1 MTVFFSSRRLGGPDP
16 VAAAKALFQGDGPL
30 SRTRE
35 PASVVRADGAVIVAN
50 AAARAVAEPLGLGDH
65 APLAPPLAA
74 AVAAQS
80 HRTVE
85 IAIGSGT
92 LTLDVFP
99 LAPGSGEHGA
109 VALVLGRG
117 DAAGRALSEALA
129 ESRGRYKAL
138 VELSNDFAWETGAD
152 GAFVFVSPKGA
163 LGYGADELV
172 GRRPESFAAGPAPV
186 PSPFAPA
193 ERVAGVSVWWRR
205 KDGAEA
211 CLIVAAE
218 PVRGT
223 GGRIIGARGVC
234 RDATAELRHAAALAR
249 ASEREGLLAHIVR
262 LMRDEPRAD
271 AMLAAAC
278 ASSAR
283 ALAAGTCRIYRTG
296 PGGAA
301 APAAAF
307 GAASSDTDDD
317 ALVVRALRADGPV
330 ASGAGGRIA
339 CRTIYRGAVN
349 GAILLARA
357 APAAEWTGEDRA
369 LLAGLA
375 DQIGIALAQIESHAE
390 LERLSRTDPLTG
402 LLNRRAFE
410 EELTARLAR
419 AGSAAAPGALVF
431 VDLDNF
437 KPVNDVHGHE
447 KGDDALK
454 ATAALLRAR
463 TRPGDLV
470 ARLGGDE
477 FALWLDRMGADAAA
491 ARAQE
496 IVASGTALAAFS
508 AGPDRPLGF
517 SVGAAVHRP
526 GRGEDGAA
534 LIARADAAMYEV
546 KRHGKGG
553 FRMADDEPTPAV
565 RAEPAQ

>member
-1 MTVFFSSRRLGGPDP
+1 
-16 VAAAKALFQGDGPL
+16 
-30 SRTRE
+30 
-35 PASVVRADGAVIVAN
+35 
-50 AAARAVAEPLGLGDH
+50 
-65 APLAPPLAA
+65 
-74 AVAAQS
+74 
-80 HRTVE
+80 
-85 IAIGSGT
+85 
-92 LTLDVFP
+92 
-99 LAPGSGEHGA
+99 
-109 VALVLGRG
+109 VLGRG

-138 VELSNDFAWETGAD
+138 VELSNDFAWETGPD

-163 LGYGADELV
+163 LGYDADDLI
-172 GRRPESFAAGPAPV
+172 GRRPEIFVAGPAPV

-193 ERVAGVSVWWRR
+193 ERVAGVAVWWRR

-218 PVRGT
+218 PVRGRD
-223 GGRIIGARGVC
+223 GEIAGARGVC
-234 RDATAELRHAAALAR
+234 RDATAELRHEAALAR
-249 ASEREGLLAHIVR
+249 AGEREGLLAHIVR
-262 LMRDEPRAD
+262 LMRDEPRAE
-271 AMLAAAC
+271 AMLAAAS
-278 ASSAR
+278 AASAR
-283 ALAAGTCRIYRTG
+283 ALAAQTCRIYRAG

-317 ALVVRALRADGPV
+317 ALIARALRADGPV
-330 ASGAGGRIA
+330 VSGAGGPSPRRSGFGRAGGRVA

-349 GAILLARA
+349 GAILLARST
-357 APAAEWTGEDRA
+357 PAADWTGEDRA

-402 LLNRRAFE
+402 LLNRRAFQ
-410 EELTARLAR
+410 EELAARLAR

-447 KGDDALK
+447 KGDEALK

-496 IVASGTALAAFS
+496 IVAAGTALAAFS

-553 FRMADDEPTPAV
+553 FRMADDEPAAAV

>member
-1 MTVFFSSRRLGGPDP
+1 
-16 VAAAKALFQGDGPL
+16 
-30 SRTRE
+30 
-35 PASVVRADGAVIVAN
+35 VRARDG
-50 AAARAVAEPLGLGDH
+50 
-65 APLAPPLAA
+65 
-74 AVAAQS
+74 
-80 HRTVE
+80 E
-85 IAIGSGT
+85 IA
-92 LTLDVFP
+92 
-99 LAPGSGEHGA
+99 
-109 VALVLGRG
+109 
-117 DAAGRALSEALA
+117 
-129 ESRGRYKAL
+129 
-138 VELSNDFAWETGAD
+138 
-152 GAFVFVSPKGA
+152 
-163 LGYGADELV
+163 
-172 GRRPESFAAGPAPV
+172 
-186 PSPFAPA
+186 
-193 ERVAGVSVWWRR
+193 
-205 KDGAEA
+205 
-211 CLIVAAE
+211 
-218 PVRGT
+218 
-223 GGRIIGARGVC
+223 GARGVC
-234 RDATAELRHAAALAR
+234 RDATAELRHEAALAR
-249 ASEREGLLAHIVR
+249 AGEREGLLAHIVR
-262 LMRDEPRAD
+262 LMRDEPRAE
-271 AMLAAAC
+271 AMLAAAS

-283 ALAAGTCRIYRTG
+283 ALAAQTCRIYRTG

-317 ALVVRALRADGPV
+317 ALIVRALRADGPV
-330 ASGAGGRIA
+330 VSGAGGRVA
-339 CRTIYRGAVN
+339 CRTIYRGAAN
-349 GAILLARA
+349 GAILLARST
-357 APAAEWTGEDRA
+357 PAAEWTGEDRA

-454 ATAALLRAR
+454 STAALLRAR

-496 IVASGTALAAFS
+496 IVAAGTALAAFS